1 LFNEVHVSDVNAV
14 QSFSSSDVI
23 TSCHCSSATQAF
35 PSSSGVVAEMS
46 SEVVVEMS
54 PGVVVEMS
62 SEVVVEI
69 GVVISHKLL
78 PEGVLMTSPEQ
89 GFVLQS

>member
-1 LFNEVHVSDVNAV
+1 
-14 QSFSSSDVI
+14 
-23 TSCHCSSATQAF
+23 
-35 PSSSGVVAEMS
+35 MS

-78 PEGVLMTSPEQ
+78 PEGVLMTSPIKFKIKLYFLWTREFF
-89 GFVLQS
+89 GSF

>member
-1 LFNEVHVSDVNAV
+1 
-14 QSFSSSDVI
+14 
-23 TSCHCSSATQAF
+23 
-35 PSSSGVVAEMS
+35 MS

-78 PEGVLMTSPEQ
+78 PEGVLMTSPIK
-89 GFVLQS
+89 FKIKLYFW